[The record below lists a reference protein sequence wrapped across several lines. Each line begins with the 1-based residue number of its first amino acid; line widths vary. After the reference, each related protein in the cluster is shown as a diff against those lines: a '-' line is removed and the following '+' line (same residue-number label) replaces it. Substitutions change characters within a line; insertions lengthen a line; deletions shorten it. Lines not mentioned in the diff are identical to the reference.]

1 MRRRGCGIGFERG
14 ISLVLIALVIL
25 SQRAEAYAG
34 QSATTPAQEPNPPK
48 LNIVIIE
55 GDGAINNVRQRVARE
70 VIVQVNDENNRPIG
84 GGLVAFLL
92 PSSGPGGLFSNGTN
106 VLNITTDAAGRA
118 TAQFTPN
125 AVSGA
130 FQVNVSASF
139 QGQVSTAVIP
149 QTNGLAAASGAAAG
163 GAATGVGTGTGIS
176 AATVAIVAAVVGAVV
191 VGVVVASGK
200 GDDKPSPTLP
210 TPTIRIGAAGT
221 PTVGTPGF
229 QKSSTARPVPK
240 WR

>member
-1 MRRRGCGIGFERG
+1 MRRRSFE
-14 ISLVLIALVIL
+14 IAVSLVLVAVVIL
-25 SQRAEAYAG
+25 SQSAEVYAS
-34 QSATTPAQEPNPPK
+34 QIATAPAQGSNPPK

-84 GGLVAFLL
+84 GGVVAFVL
-92 PSSGPGGLFSNGTN
+92 PTSGPGGLFSNGTN
-106 VLNITTDAAGRA
+106 VLNVTTNAAGRA

-125 AVSGA
+125 TAGGA

-139 QGQVSTAVIP
+139 QGQVSTTVIP
-149 QTNGLAAASGAAAG
+149 QTNAVAAAG
-163 GAATGVGTGTGIS
+163 GAAAGGVAGGAGTGTGIS
-176 AATVAIVAAVVGAVV
+176 AATIAIIAAVVGAVA
-191 VGVVVASGK
+191 VGVIAGGGK
-200 GDDKPSPTLP
+200 ADDKPAPTP
-210 TPTIRIGAAGT
+210 PSVPTIRIGVAGT

-229 QKSSTARPVPK
+229 QQSSTASRFPK